1 MGVETYFGVGF
12 LVALAV
18 GLVLVIHGTIVKN
31 RWGVNLRRVQCPN
44 CATVMGRVRMPA
56 SGEQALWG
64 GYTCPS
70 CGCELDKWGRPRAAR
85 PA

>member
-1 MGVETYFGVGF
+1 MAVETYFSLAV
-12 LVALAV
+12 LAALAV
-18 GLVLVIHGTIVKN
+18 SVVLVVRGTIVKN

-56 SGEQALWG
+56 SGAQAMWG
-64 GYTCPS
+64 GYTSPTCK
-70 CGCELDKWGRPRAAR
+70 CELDKWGRLIT